1 MPNNTYVFVSLQTLT
16 MLKTMQIKEL
26 LIETVKTKSSDLFVT
41 GAKVAYMRKAG
52 QLEKAG
58 AKVIAAATVDEFRKT
73 VLGELSEVTYQ
84 SKGSFD
90 AGFTLEN
97 GMRFRINFFTQQGLP
112 GFVARPLPLGSG
124 LSFRKLNLPPL
135 IEEFASEP
143 RGLIL
148 VSGSAGSG
156 KSTTMACVLNYINQN
171 FNKHIVTIEDPIEF
185 VHEDGKSLVTQ
196 REVGSDSESFAEALK
211 NVVRESPD
219 VIAIGEMRD
228 FETMQTAITAALTGH
243 LVISTVH
250 TSDTIQTV
258 ERIINHF
265 PEHLRGQAASD
276 LSIALK
282 GIIAQ
287 RLVPM
292 KEDGLIPAVEIMKIT
307 PMIRNLIADRNFK
320 DLDESIKRGSEE
332 GMVTFNRAISE
343 LYKSGK
349 ITLKAGVSAS
359 SNHEEF
365 LLLTEGM
372 ESGIE
377 TFRDGLKTL
386 SLNDGEL
393 SIKRLL
399 HSAIANK
406 ASDLLITAG
415 SRPSLRID
423 GDLRPLDTAVLSA
436 SDTKRLFFSIIT
448 PRQRALFE
456 EKKELDFALTVNSP
470 EDGKEAEGLDVSRR
484 FRVNGFYQRGNVAT
498 AIRIIPQIIPQPE
511 ELGMPPVLLELVDKK
526 SGLILVTGPT
536 GHGKSTT
543 QASLIDRINSKRP
556 CHIITVEDPIEYV
569 HSNKKAVVEQ
579 REVHA
584 DTFSFSN
591 ALKYVLRQDPDVI
604 LIGEMRDTETI
615 AAALTAAETGH
626 LVMATLH
633 TNDAPQSVDRI
644 IDSFPAHQQNQIKV
658 QLAGTLLGIVAQRL
672 IPRIDR
678 TGRVA
683 AFEILV
689 GVPGIKA
696 LIREGKT
703 HQLQS
708 MIETNSKDG
717 MITMEKSL
725 KDLYSRGII
734 SREELES
741 LVGIKDRKANY

>member
-1 MPNNTYVFVSLQTLT
+1 
-16 MLKTMQIKEL
+16 MQITEL

-41 GAKVAYMRKAG
+41 GAKIAYMRKAG
-52 QLEKAG
+52 ELEKVCSE
-58 AKVIAAATVDEFRKT
+58 VIPPEMVNEFRKK
-73 VLGELSEVTYQ
+73 VLSLSAENSYNT
-84 SKGSFD
+84 KGSFD
-90 AGFTLEN
+90 AGLTLEN
-97 GMRFRINFFTQQGLP
+97 GMRFRINFFMQQGIP

-124 LSFRKLNLPPL
+124 LSFSELNLPAV

-143 RGLIL
+143 RGLLL

-156 KSTTMACVLNYINQN
+156 KSTTMACIINFINQH
-171 FNKHIVTIEDPIEF
+171 FKKHIVTIEDPIEF
-185 VHEDGKSLVTQ
+185 VHEDSKSLVTQ
-196 REVGSDSESFAEALK
+196 REIGADSASFAEALK
-211 NVVRESPD
+211 NVVRESPN

-250 TSDTIQTV
+250 TSDTVQTV
-258 ERIINHF
+258 ERIISHF
-265 PEHLRGQAASD
+265 PEHLRAQASGD
-276 LSIALK
+276 LSMALK

-287 RLVPM
+287 RLVPTV
-292 KEDGLIPAVEIMKIT
+292 GGSLVPAVEVMKIS

-320 DLDESIKRGSEE
+320 ELEESIKRGSEE

-343 LYKSGK
+343 LYKAGK

-359 SNHEEF
+359 SNQEEF

-377 TFRDGLKTL
+377 TFRDGLKGL

-393 SIKRLL
+393 NIKRLL
-399 HSAIANK
+399 HSAIANN
-406 ASDLLITAG
+406 ASDLIITAG

-423 GDLRPLDTAVLSA
+423 GDLRPLDTETLSA
-436 SDTKRLFFSIIT
+436 SDTKRLFFSILT
-448 PRQRALFE
+448 PRQRATFE
-456 EKKELDFALTVNSP
+456 EKKELDFALTITNSDKALH
-470 EDGKEAEGLDVSRR
+470 ELEETRR

-498 AIRIIPQIIPQPE
+498 AIRIIPQTIPAPE
-511 ELGMPPVLLELVDKK
+511 ELGIPPILQELVDKK

-569 HSNKKAVVEQ
+569 HSNKKAVIEQ

-678 TGRVA
+678 VGRVA

-689 GVPGIKA
+689 GIPGVKA

-717 MITMEKSL
+717 MNSMEKAL
-725 KDLYSRGII
+725 KELYSKGTI
-734 SREELES
+734 SKDELES
-741 LVGIKDRKANY
+741 LVGINRKPSY